1 MMNQTSYMIEYLVFV
16 ITCII
21 PLLKN
26 PVTMLSTV
34 SCNAC
39 YIHNFTQK
47 LVFRIFRRFI
57 VWNMNIQS
65 CDWHAFLAGL
75 LFSGTILIQLSAHHF
90 LRSPSINRI
99 NGINSCSSRTFPIW
113 LHFVRAENFA
123 GTTSPTSHFRFPM
136 ISTQIPFP
144 TSVFKNWLSSPDNST
159 IACPTRSSW
168 KKSSSWRL
176 KIPTVYLS

>member
-1 MMNQTSYMIEYLVFV
+1 MNQTSYMIEYLVFV

-57 VWNMNIQS
+57 VWNMNIS
-65 CDWHAFLAGL
+65 ILWLTC
-75 LFSGTILIQLSAHHF
+75 FSGWLVIFRYNTDPIKCPSF
-90 LRSPSINRI
+90 FTDPSINRI

-176 KIPTVYLS
+176 KIPTAYLS

>member
-1 MMNQTSYMIEYLVFV
+1 MHNSSAKEPCYHV
-16 ITCII
+16 IYRELQC
-21 PLLKN
+21 LLYPISRKN
-26 PVTMLSTV
+26 WSLEFSGGLSSGILT
-34 SCNAC
+34 
-39 YIHNFTQK
+39 F
-47 LVFRIFRRFI
+47 
-57 VWNMNIQS
+57 QS
-65 CDWHAFLAGL
+65 CDQHAFLTGL
-75 LFSGTILIQLSAHHF
+75 LFSGTILIRLSAHDF

-99 NGINSCSSRTFPIW
+99 NEINNCSSRTFPIW
-113 LHFVRAENFA
+113 LHFVQAENFA

-176 KIPTVYLS
+176 KIPTAYLS